1 MARTLR
7 DPPPTSS
14 LARLLDLDAATRAT
28 SRHRDPLTDQYGD
41 RAAPIDRDARPEARS
56 STEWPD
62 VIRPSRIKREVLL
75 CCETDE
81 TLDEVVRMLRLSTR
95 TRVTTSHV
103 VRALLRAISRRL
115 DDIRRQAVHLG
126 PRRLPSNS
134 AGSEHARRDFEEAL
148 AAIFFAGTDDK

>member
-14 LARLLDLDAATRAT
+14 LARLLDNDAAARAI
-28 SRHRDPLTDQYGD
+28 SRHRDSVEDQYGAG
-41 RAAPIDRDARPEARS
+41 AAPINRGAQPEARS

-75 CCETDE
+75 CCDTDE

-95 TRVTTSHV
+95 SRVTTSHV
-103 VRALLRAISRRL
+103 VRALLRALSRRL
-115 DDIRRQAVHLG
+115 DEIRRQAVHLG

-148 AAIFFAGTDDK
+148 ATIFFAETDDK